1 MIRESFPAMSV
12 YETLFRFA
20 DAIKKHM
27 GVARCTSQY
36 RGSSPHNTD
45 DAGKA
50 LGPQWF
56 RGDSGLYHW
65 CRLPQETYR
74 DEFNARLFTHNAG
87 ISLGRFCDMVRRD
100 EDGAL
105 RAMFRFCVG
114 PLSPDPY
121 ASAMNILRAA

>member
-65 CRLPQETYR
+65 CRLPQELIATNSTRVYLRTTRGYR
-74 DEFNARLFTHNAG
+74 SAG
-87 ISLGRFCDMVRRD
+87 FAIWSAATRTERFVQC
-100 EDGAL
+100 
-105 RAMFRFCVG
+105 
-114 PLSPDPY
+114 S
-121 ASAMNILRAA
+121 ASALDRCPPIPMPRL